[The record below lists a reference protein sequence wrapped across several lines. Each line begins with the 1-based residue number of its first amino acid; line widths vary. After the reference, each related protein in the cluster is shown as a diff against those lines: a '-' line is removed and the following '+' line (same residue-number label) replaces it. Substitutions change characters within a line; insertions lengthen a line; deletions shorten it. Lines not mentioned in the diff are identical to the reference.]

1 MATRFHYAVPILQ
14 QLLISRARRLRRG
27 GLAASLPA
35 SSQDRPLV
43 IVTGPGRSGTSAVAR
58 VLHESGVRM
67 GSEFDPPSEF
77 NLEGFY
83 EEIGVRWLNEQ
94 ILTELGMTGILRW
107 SRWPWRS
114 TVLAVASNPK
124 YEEQMGRLAAN
135 ATDGWKDPQFSVT
148 LESWFPHLP
157 QRPKLVVCLRSPE
170 AYFASVSRRFGLV
183 DRETTE
189 RQWGRRYR
197 RLLDLIRD
205 YELEATCVEYDALV
219 EHPEPVVAD
228 LAEFVGRPLRAEY
241 VNPPLRRF
249 RHPVPNRYLR
259 LYHEVLALGG
269 SSAALA
275 TAAPDAVGAPPANA
289 SDRAA
294 APGDASVQEV
304 DAYVERVNDIDARVQ
319 AAKAVWN
326 MHIGLPRP
334 TLGRFQRLGLTL
346 PEAMEQTRATSD
358 EYAAVVNEAQEELEA
373 LEPPPCLERY
383 HELFQRGVNLER
395 MVVELMR
402 SAAQGEAPDRR
413 MLKAAVRAWRLFGRG
428 AAIDKALERR
438 QREYVKA
445 LEASGY
451 LAARRAGEPN

>member
-1 MATRFHYAVPILQ
+1 MATRFHYAVPILRQ
-14 QLLISRARRLRRG
+14 FLISRARRLRRG
-27 GLAASLPA
+27 GLPASLPT

-43 IVTGPGRSGTSAVAR
+43 IVSGAGRSGTSAVAR
-58 VLHESGVRM
+58 VLHESGVLM
-67 GSEFDPPSEF
+67 GRELGEPSDA
-77 NLEGFY
+77 NPDGFY
-83 EEIGVRWLNEQ
+83 EDMDVWWLHERL
-94 ILTELGMTGILRW
+94 LTELGMSNFWRPG
-107 SRWPWRS
+107 RWPWRS
-114 TVLAVASNPK
+114 TVLAMASG
-124 YEEQMGRLAAN
+124 YREEMRALIAG
-135 ATDGWKDPQFSVT
+135 ATDGWKDPRFAVI
-148 LESWFPHLP
+148 LEAWLALLP
-157 QRPKLVVCLRSPE
+157 ARPKVVVCLRSPQ
-170 AYFASVSRRFGLV
+170 AHTASVSRLYGLV
-183 DRETTE
+183 DREMVD
-189 RQWGRRYR
+189 RQWARHYR
-197 RLLDLIRD
+197 RLLDVIRD

-249 RHPVPNRYLR
+249 RHPVPKRYLR

-275 TAAPDAVGAPPANA
+275 ASAPDAGGAPPAHA
-289 SDRAA
+289 SGRAA
-294 APGDASVQEV
+294 ALGDAGVQEV
-304 DAYVERVNDIDARVQ
+304 DAYVQRVNDIDVRVQ
-319 AAKAVWN
+319 AAKAGWN

-334 TLGRFQRLGLTL
+334 TLDRFQQMGLTL
-346 PEAMEQTRATSD
+346 PEAMERTRATSD

-373 LEPPPCLERY
+373 LEPPPCFERY
-383 HELFQRGVNLER
+383 HELIQRGVDLER

-413 MLKAAVRAWRLFGRG
+413 MLKTAVRAWRLFGRG

-451 LAARRAGEPN
+451 LAARRAAEPN